1 MYTLIVT
8 GAASERGRGV
18 FAMETGRFL
27 ECTDELIVKKLEH
40 LTAEATELLREWPCI
55 LMDEGRA
62 DEKVRVGRIT
72 DVSRSGRNTR
82 ITCEP
87 IAPKAAAPLTNG
99 EVWKLRRA
107 LDIEDFEFA
116 RNHVAVKDVDALSIL
131 RAAGYA
137 FGDSLATLETTSE
150 SALGRFAA
158 ETEAASVDHDLDA
171 KTAPSASRSPN
182 RVFVVH
188 GRNEAARA
196 SVVDHLRRLDLEPI
210 VLHDQPNMGRHLL
223 TKFIEEAEVVTF
235 AVVIMTDDDVGGASG
250 ASLSPRA
257 RQNVILELGYFIA
270 HLGQA
275 RVCAL
280 VTPGLET
287 PSDFDG
293 IVYIRMDAD
302 DRWRRELTRELQA
315 SEMPITVDARVGMS
329 LSRPK

>member
-1 MYTLIVT
+1 MYTLLVT
-8 GAASERGRGV
+8 GTASEQGRGV
-18 FAMETGRFL
+18 FPIEGSRFL
-27 ECTDELIVKKLEH
+27 EFTDELIVNKLGP
-40 LTAEATELLREWPCI
+40 LTAEAIQLLREWPCI

-62 DEKVRVGRIT
+62 DERVRVGRIT
-72 DVSRSGRNTR
+72 HASRSGRNVELTF
-82 ITCEP
+82 EP
-87 IAPKAAAPLTNG
+87 LALKAVVPLTNG
-99 EVWKLRRA
+99 EVWRLRRA

-116 RNHVAVKDVDALSIL
+116 RNHVAVKDVDALSVL
-131 RAAGYA
+131 RVAG
-137 FGDSLATLETTSE
+137 FTIRDGLTTLETTND
-150 SALGRFAA
+150 SAPGRFAA
-158 ETEAASVDHDLDA
+158 ETEPAPVDHTSTVKAAL
-171 KTAPSASRSPN
+171 SASRSPN

-196 SVVDHLRRLDLEPI
+196 SVVEHLRRLGLEPI

-223 TKFIEEAEVVTF
+223 TKLIQEAELVTF
-235 AVVIMTDDDVGGASG
+235 AVVIMTDDDVGGASR

-280 VTPGLET
+280 ITPGLET

-293 IVYIRMDAD
+293 IVYIRMDSD

-315 SEMPITVDARVGMS
+315 AEMPITVDARVGTV
-329 LSRPK
+329 

>member
-1 MYTLIVT
+1 MYTLLVT
-8 GAASERGRGV
+8 GTASEQGRGV
-18 FAMETGRFL
+18 FPMDAGRFL
-27 ECTDELIVKKLEH
+27 EFTDELIVKKLAP
-40 LTAEATELLREWPCI
+40 LAAEATELLREWPCI

-72 DVSRSGRNTR
+72 HVSQSGRNIR
-82 ITCEP
+82 ITFEP
-87 IAPKAAAPLTNG
+87 LSLKAAVPLTNG
-99 EVWKLRRA
+99 EVWRLRQA

-116 RNHVAVKDVDALSIL
+116 RNHVAVKNVDALSVL
-131 RAAGYA
+131 GAAGYTIA
-137 FGDSLATLETTSE
+137 DGLTALERTGD

-158 ETEAASVDHDLDA
+158 ETEPTSVGHDPEVR
-171 KTAPSASRSPN
+171 TAPGASRSPN

-188 GRNEAARA
+188 GSNEAARV
-196 SVVDHLRRLDLEPI
+196 SVVDHLRRLGLEAI

-223 TKFIEEAEVVTF
+223 TKFIQEADLVTF
-235 AVVIMTDDDVGGASG
+235 AVVIMTDDDVGGASP

-280 VTPGLET
+280 ITPGLQT

-293 IVYIRMDAD
+293 IVYIRMDSD

-315 SEMPITVDARVGMS
+315 AEMPITVADRVGTA
-329 LSRPK
+329 